1 VPVRRLILRIGML
14 LMGIGLVGGALATQ
28 IGTALAGLDQQVGTN
43 GSAAAFVLGAGLIVA
58 SLSPS
63 APIAWVRAGILY
75 GLVVVV
81 FEVVSTLHGKSFHLG
96 PVIFGLAFT
105 LLLIAAYPERRK
117 LISDPTSQREPAMP
131 PEKKPA
137 PVDAEPEEPE
147 KPS

>member
-1 VPVRRLILRIGML
+1 ML
-14 LMGIGLVGGALATQ
+14 LMGIGLVGGAVATQ

-105 LLLIAAYPERRK
+105 LLLIAAYPERNK
-117 LISDPTSQREPAMP
+117 LIPTGIETKKP
-131 PEKKPA
+131 PITAQIKPA
-137 PVDAEPEEPE
+137 PDAEEEPE
-147 KPS
+147 KAS

>member
-1 VPVRRLILRIGML
+1 M
-14 LMGIGLVGGALATQ
+14 
-28 IGTALAGLDQQVGTN
+28 
-43 GSAAAFVLGAGLIVA
+43 
-58 SLSPS
+58 
-63 APIAWVRAGILY
+63 
-75 GLVVVV
+75 VVV

-147 KPS
+147 KAS